1 MKINIPIEDLQV
13 NANNIVDSINCI
25 KKSGDAKEIS
35 TKLNHIAAAADELM
49 TLADETILQFK

>member
-1 MKINIPIEDLQV
+1 MQINIPIEDMQA
-13 NANNIVDSINCI
+13 NANNILDSINCI
-25 KKSGDAKEIS
+25 KQSGDAKEII